1 MTRIIAIL
9 VFPDVE
15 ILDFAGPFE
24 VFGAADEAA
33 GGGVFR
39 VLTVAESPGPLT
51 TRNGLRVMPDHTL
64 ADCPATDVLVI
75 PGGFGTRRIEACAE
89 VLEWIR
95 ERARVAEIT
104 MSVCTGSIV
113 LARAGLL
120 EGLRA
125 TTHHTAFDRL
135 RAAGPGV
142 LVEETARF
150 TDNGRILTAAGI
162 AAGIDCALHV
172 VRRLRGPEAA
182 DATSRYMEY
191 PPAGAADREGCDP

>member
-1 MTRIIAIL
+1 MNRLVAIL

-24 VFGAADEAA
+24 VFGATDELS
-33 GGGVFR
+33 GGSRFR
-39 VLTVAESPGPLT
+39 VITVAESKDT
-51 TRNGLRVMPDHTL
+51 IITRNGLRIMPDHTL
-64 ADCPATDVLVI
+64 ADCPAAQVLVI
-75 PGGFGTRRIEACAE
+75 PGGFGTRRLETSPA
-89 VLEWIR
+89 VLSWIR
-95 ERARVAEIT
+95 ERSRDVEIT

-135 RAAGPGV
+135 RAAGPKV
-142 LVEETARF
+142 VVEEGARF

-172 VRRLRGPEAA
+172 VGRLLGPATAA
-182 DATSRYMEY
+182 ATARYMEHT
-191 PPAGAADREGCDP
+191 PAGTANREGIAP